1 MTRSTNDNAQFA
13 CKRFVNEVGDVQL
26 KSLNFM
32 DANRDQPQAKAK
44 VIHNSLQANTDHM
57 DGNQDQAHPK
67 QK

>member
-1 MTRSTNDNAQFA
+1 
-13 CKRFVNEVGDVQL
+13 
-26 KSLNFM
+26 M
-32 DANRDQPQAKAK
+32 DANQDQPQAKAKAK